1 MISINTENTESKII
15 EVQNLTKSYVK
26 GTDEVY
32 ALRGVN
38 CSIKKGEFIAVMG
51 PSGSGKSTF
60 LQLLGALDKP
70 SAGDILFQGKTLKN
84 LNDQDLSIFRRR
96 NLGFVFQF
104 FNLLP
109 TMTALEN
116 TLLPLLLDGRSSKE
130 LKKKAENLL
139 TTLGLEARMNHY
151 PIQLS
156 GGQMQRVA
164 IARALIS
171 DPLLILADEPT
182 GSLDSQSGVEILNLL
197 SHLVKTQ
204 NQTLVM
210 VTHDPSVAKWA
221 NRTLHIKD
229 GQLISDQTH
238 GDKQ

>member
-1 MISINTENTESKII
+1 MMTTNLESKII

-32 ALRGVN
+32 ALRNVN

-70 SAGDILFQGKTLKN
+70 SSGDILFQGNTLKN

-116 TLLPLLLDGRSSKE
+116 TLLPLLLDGRSSHE

-139 TTLGLEARMNHY
+139 TTLGLGARMNHY

-171 DPLLILADEPT
+171 DPMLILADEPT
-182 GSLDSQSGVEILNLL
+182 GSLDSQSGIEILNLL
-197 SHLVKTQ
+197 SHLVKTE

-238 GDKQ
+238 SDKK